1 MSRFNK
7 LSAKKKAQVIHHFRA
22 AAIARATQWDH
33 EKAIEELL
41 GQDIDIDFA
50 DYALALDCPPTLEQA
65 TTVLTEESIAA
76 ALSE

>member
-22 AAIARATQWDH
+22 AATARATQWDH
-33 EKAIEELL
+33 EQALEEILGRDIE
-41 GQDIDIDFA
+41 IDFA
-50 DYALALDCPPTLEQA
+50 AYAFGFDLPATLEQA
-65 TTVLTEESIAA
+65 TEIISEKDIAA